1 MFSVVLL
8 LQMAR
13 LRSNTINFEAAK
25 AMNAVTKDA
34 DMSPFSA
41 CTKLFEP
48 RNVGATAN
56 PPTYVCWFELCLAF
70 HLLSLSH
77 SGAVTGPVHRCR
89 RC

>member
-1 MFSVVLL
+1 MCCVL

-13 LRSNTINFEAAK
+13 LRSTTINYETAK
-25 AMNAVTKDA
+25 AMNQVSKDA

-56 PPTYVCWFELCLAF
+56 PPRYVARPPPAPLVWLRPQLFDSA
-70 HLLSLSH
+70 
-77 SGAVTGPVHRCR
+77 
-89 RC
+89 

>member
-1 MFSVVLL
+1 MCCVV

-13 LRSNTINFEAAK
+13 LRSTTINYETAK
-25 AMNAVTKDA
+25 AMNQVSKDA

-56 PPTYVCWFELCLAF
+56 PPRYASRAPAAPLAP
-70 HLLSLSH
+70 LR
-77 SGAVTGPVHRCR
+77 VQVVD
-89 RC
+89 